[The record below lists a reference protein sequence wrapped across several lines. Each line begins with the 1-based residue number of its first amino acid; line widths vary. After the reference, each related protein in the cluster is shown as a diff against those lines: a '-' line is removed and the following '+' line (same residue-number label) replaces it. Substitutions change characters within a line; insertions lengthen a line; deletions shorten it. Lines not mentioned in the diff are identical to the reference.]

1 MEEIKEA
8 SPTSLLTEED
18 PWLTNEEANLAC
30 PARSRTGMGNDCSEA
45 PGEEPSGEC
54 EFGEEIGA
62 LGQTDVPENRKT
74 AVSQGAET
82 SRGGVKI
89 GRGGLPFEKSKKDP
103 TSMEAAVVDWVSAL
117 VEVLEGNIWQSKVLV
132 LEPIKCASGRGGGG
146 FLLGV
151 VGVAGSRDQPSLDR
165 VPLEFSVDL
174 DCSTEVGAVGEREFL
189 VRAELRQIR
198 VSLDSSAERDRLVSH
213 PPLSTRSCFQ
223 LYWHS
228 VREFLSALCD
238 RYY

>member
-1 MEEIKEA
+1 MRRQARLSQVAGEWKQTRRGQRGLATSVPFASALGMEEIKEA

-82 SRGGVKI
+82 SRGG
-89 GRGGLPFEKSKKDP
+89 
-103 TSMEAAVVDWVSAL
+103 
-117 VEVLEGNIWQSKVLV
+117 
-132 LEPIKCASGRGGGG
+132 
-146 FLLGV
+146 
-151 VGVAGSRDQPSLDR
+151 
-165 VPLEFSVDL
+165 
-174 DCSTEVGAVGEREFL
+174 
-189 VRAELRQIR
+189 
-198 VSLDSSAERDRLVSH
+198 
-213 PPLSTRSCFQ
+213 
-223 LYWHS
+223 
-228 VREFLSALCD
+228 
-238 RYY
+238 